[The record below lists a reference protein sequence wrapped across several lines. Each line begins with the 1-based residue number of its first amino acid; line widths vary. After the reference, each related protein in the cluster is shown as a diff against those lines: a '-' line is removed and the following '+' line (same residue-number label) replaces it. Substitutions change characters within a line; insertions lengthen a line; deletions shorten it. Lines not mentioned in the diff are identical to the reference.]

1 MSFCKSVHL
10 EEIDVTWRY
19 IHSNP
24 SYECYTSLHIKYLLC
39 MMIPATLIWAILIP
53 LVMYWILYKNRNQM
67 GTEINNFKFGLM
79 VEEYRPNR
87 FYWELI
93 KMTVKIILQII
104 LILCENNIG

>member
-1 MSFCKSVHL
+1 
-10 EEIDVTWRY
+10 
-19 IHSNP
+19 
-24 SYECYTSLHIKYLLC
+24 
-39 MMIPATLIWAILIP
+39 
-53 LVMYWILYKNRNQM
+53 MYWILYKNRNQM